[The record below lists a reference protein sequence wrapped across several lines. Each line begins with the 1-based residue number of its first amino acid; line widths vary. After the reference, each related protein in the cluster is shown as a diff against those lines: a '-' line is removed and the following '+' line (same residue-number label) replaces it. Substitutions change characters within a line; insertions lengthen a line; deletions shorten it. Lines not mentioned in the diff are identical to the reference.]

1 MMLYILR
8 HAEAE
13 DEDHQG
19 GDESR
24 RLTQRGRERTR
35 DAAVG
40 MRALGLKFNVIL
52 TSPLARAAETA
63 DAVAAAYANDPPPQV
78 VPALSAGVSPDEAV
92 AALSPFARYEKVL
105 VVGHE
110 PQLSGLVS
118 ILLTRSSDIVHIR
131 IKKGGCVALEL
142 PNRFERGGAE
152 LHWILTQRQLRKLRK

>member
-13 DEDHQG
+13 YEDDQG
-19 GDESR
+19 GDEGR

-40 MRALGLKFNVIL
+40 MRSIGLKSDAIL

-63 DAVAAAYANDPPPQV
+63 DAVAAAYANAPPPQV
-78 VPALSAGVSPDEAV
+78 LPALSAGVAPAEAI
-92 AALSPFARYEKVL
+92 AALSPFARYENVL

-118 ILLTRSSDIVHIR
+118 MLLTGSSDLVHVR
-131 IKKGGCVALEL
+131 LKKGGCVALKL
-142 PNRFERGGAE
+142 PNRFDRGGAE
-152 LHWILTQRQLRKLRK
+152 LHWMLMQR